1 MISPKYSLK
10 TLNIIPGKDDGLDE
24 ANARK
29 ENLKRKFRLK
39 AEVIRLPLELEHRRE
54 HVLQLNF
61 TQVVTVNT
69 HTWQL

>member
-1 MISPKYSLK
+1 MKPP
-10 TLNIIPGKDDGLDE
+10 NIILGKDDGLDE
-24 ANARK
+24 ANI
-29 ENLKRKFRLK
+29 RLK
-39 AEVIRLPLELEHRRE
+39 AEVIRLPLQHRRE